1 MITEYQQGVESLDEN
16 IDFDA
21 DEDSVRE
28 LEDNT
33 LIDTEHFKKKAD
45 KNITTAISECQEDGE
60 VLDDETNFA
69 TGNMKKT
76 TNETVENEMAELQI

>member
-1 MITEYQQGVESLDEN
+1 MV
-16 IDFDA
+16 
-21 DEDSVRE
+21 
-28 LEDNT
+28 
-33 LIDTEHFKKKAD
+33 KKKAD